1 MQCPYCGKEDTKII
15 DSRSSERKKRRRR
28 ECTNCGG
35 RFTTFEVVE
44 RPLVMVIKR
53 DGSFEPFDR
62 NKLMRGVFNAVK
74 KRPVTLERVN
84 DLVDDIENSF
94 LSTAVTEITSEELGN
109 KTLELLKDIDD
120 VAYIRFASVYKAF
133 TSVEEFI
140 NAISELGDTPYS
152 DADKFYEK

>member
-1 MQCPYCGKEDTKII
+1 MQCPFCGKEDTKII

-28 ECTNCGG
+28 ECTHCGE
-35 RFTTFEVVE
+35 RFTTFELVE
-44 RPLVMVIKR
+44 RPMVMVIKK

-62 NKLMRGVFNAVK
+62 DKLMRGVFNAIK
-74 KRPVTLERVN
+74 KRPVTIEQVN
-84 DLVDDIENSF
+84 NLVDDIENSF
-94 LSTAVTEITSEELGN
+94 LSFAVNQITSEEIGN

-140 NAISELGDTPYS
+140 SAISELDGAG
-152 DADKFYEK
+152 ADKRNAKK